1 MALDGGAW
9 GGVSCRPKESSRGA
23 YAAFVPTPANIMANG
38 AAGAE
43 AAIRTNWERLS
54 GKPGGK
60 ALFSLLLGRMV
71 PYSASIGARVQELRP
86 GFARVTLADRRK
98 VRNHLRSVHAV
109 ALMNLA
115 ELSTGLALNVGMRP
129 DARSILKGLSM
140 EYHKKARGTL
150 TAEATA
156 PLLDSNEERDVEVTT
171 DVRDEAGDV
180 VASAIARWRVG
191 PRKE

>member
-1 MALDGGAW
+1 
-9 GGVSCRPKESSRGA
+9 
-23 YAAFVPTPANIMANG
+23 MANVAG
-38 AAGAE
+38 GAE
-43 AAIRTNWERLS
+43 AAIRANWERLS

-60 ALFSLLLGRMV
+60 ALFSMLLGRLV
-71 PYSASIGARVQELRP
+71 PYSGSIGARVQELRP
-86 GFARVTLADRRK
+86 GYARVTLADRRK

-129 DARSILKGLSM
+129 DARSILKGLSI

-150 TAEATA
+150 TAEAHA
-156 PLLDSNEERDVEVTT
+156 PLLDSNEERDIEVTT
-171 DVRDEAGDV
+171 DLRDEAGDV

-191 PRKE
+191 PRK